1 MVLTVREERFLR
13 GGKRVLASASTL
25 VVGIFFKII
34 FMVHKEEK
42 RCPEQ
47 LPLEVWGKKDICI
60 DMAESLCHPPET
72 ITALLISYQISRS
85 VVSDSL

>member
-1 MVLTVREERFLR
+1 MVLTVREETFLR

-25 VVGIFFKII
+25 VVGIFFLII

-47 LPLEVWGKKDICI
+47 IAP
-60 DMAESLCHPPET
+60 
-72 ITALLISYQISRS
+72 
-85 VVSDSL
+85 